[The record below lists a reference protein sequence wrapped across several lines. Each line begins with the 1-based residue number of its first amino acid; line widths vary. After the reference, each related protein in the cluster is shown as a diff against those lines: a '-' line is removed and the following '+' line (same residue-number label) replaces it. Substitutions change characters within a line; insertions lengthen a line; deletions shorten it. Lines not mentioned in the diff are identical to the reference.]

1 VFISEDSRV
10 AWLFLVFTG
19 LVVAGIAAAI
29 VGYLDTRRRKIA
41 LLVLAAWVLYTGS
54 LGFSGMLA
62 NPTAVPPRI
71 ALILI
76 PVLLGVL
83 FLARSDAGR
92 DLALSIPVGLLI
104 GAQVFRVI
112 VELFIHQFWSVGLL
126 PKMLTYEG
134 ANFDIVAGLSAPV
147 VAWLTASR
155 RLSSRLALAWNVFGL
170 VLLANIVVRAILTT
184 PALQALVTEVPNR
197 ALGMFPFTFIPG
209 LMAPLALT
217 LHVFAIRALLEGLR
231 AKRAPQPS

>member
-1 VFISEDSRV
+1 M

-19 LVVAGIAAAI
+19 LVVAGIGAAI
-29 VGYLDTRRRKIA
+29 VRYLDNRRRKIA
-41 LLVLAAWVLYTGS
+41 LVALAAWVLYTGA

-62 NPTAVPPRI
+62 NPTAVPPRV

-76 PVLLGVL
+76 PVLLGVV

-92 DLALSIPVGLLI
+92 DLALSIPLNLLV
-104 GAQVFRVI
+104 GAQMFRVI

-134 ANFDIVAGLSAPV
+134 ANFDIIAGLSAPV
-147 VAWLTASR
+147 VAWLIASG
-155 RLSSRLALAWNVFGL
+155 RLSNRLALAWNVFGL
-170 VLLANIVVRAILTT
+170 VLLANIAVRAILTT
-184 PALQALVTEVPNR
+184 PALQALITEVPNR

-217 LHVFAIRALLEGLR
+217 LHVVAIRALVAGIRTE
-231 AKRAPQPS
+231 RAPRPS

>member
-1 VFISEDSRV
+1 M
-10 AWLFLVFTG
+10 AWLFAVFTG
-19 LVVAGIAAAI
+19 LVVAAIAAAI
-29 VGYLDTRRRKIA
+29 VGYLDDRRRRIA
-41 LLVLAAWVLYTGS
+41 LLVLAAWVLYTGL
-54 LGFSGMLA
+54 LGFLGVLA
-62 NPTAVPPRI
+62 SPSVAPPRVV
-71 ALILI
+71 LILV
-76 PVLLGVL
+76 PVLLGVA
-83 FLARSDAGR
+83 FLACSGAGR
-92 DLALSIPVGLLI
+92 DLALSFPLSLLI

-147 VAWLTASR
+147 VAWLIASM

-197 ALGMFPFTFIPG
+197 ALGTFPFTFIPG

-217 LHVFAIRALLEGLR
+217 LHVLAIRALLAGVR